1 MKWTAICSA
10 TQANAGSWRHT
21 NFDIENQVREE
32 VRSLLALDNG
42 LVSGGAL
49 GVDFFAT
56 DEALQ
61 AGIDASRLKIIIPST
76 LAIYSAHYLHRAIE
90 GVITNGQAQRLIL
103 QLETVRSMGCL
114 VEGTAQIIDKVAYF
128 NRITQIIDIVDELVA
143 FHVNNTEG
151 TQDTIN
157 KARCKGVAVK
167 IFSYSIAI

>member
-1 MKWTAICSA
+1 MKWTAI
-10 TQANAGSWRHT
+10 AGSWRQT
-21 NFDIENQVREE
+21 NLDIDNQVRED
-32 VRSLLALDNG
+32 VRSLLALGKG

-61 AGIDASRLKIIIPST
+61 SGIDASQLQIIVPST
-76 LAIYSAHYLHRAIE
+76 LEIYSAHYLQRANE
-90 GVITNGQAQRLIL
+90 GVITHGQAESLIL

-114 VEGTAQIIDKVAYF
+114 VEGTAQIIDKEAYF
-128 NRITQIIDIVDELVA
+128 NRITQIIDLADELIA

-157 KARCKGVAVK
+157 KAREKGIEIKV
-167 IFSYSIAI
+167 FSYSID

>member
-1 MKWTAICSA
+1 MKWTAIV
-10 TQANAGSWRHT
+10 GSWRHT

-32 VRSLLALDNG
+32 TRSLLAFGNG

-61 AGIDASRLKIIIPST
+61 ADVDASRLKIIIPSMLST
-76 LAIYSAHYLHRAIE
+76 YSAHYLLRASE
-90 GVITNGQAQRLIL
+90 GVITRGQAETLIL
-103 QLETVRSMGCL
+103 QLETVKSMGCL
-114 VEGTAQIIDKVAYF
+114 VEGTAQIIDKESYF
-128 NRITQIIDIVDELVA
+128 NRITQIIDLADELVA

-157 KARCKGVAVK
+157 KARNKGIRVK
-167 IFSYSIAI
+167 IFSYSID